1 MNGGGVTME
10 KLFAI
15 VSFIIFCGIIY
26 LDFFQHQ
33 ISLVIPLVV
42 LLVFGIISTIF
53 SKMDRFEWKK
63 NKNTELLLGITTPM
77 IILALINGFYL
88 FGGRSS
94 HGINPTN
101 IIIWI
106 LCFTTIIAVIRRYKK
121 TNAETT

>member
-1 MNGGGVTME
+1 ME

-42 LLVFGIISTIF
+42 LIVFVIISTIF

-77 IILALINGFYL
+77 IILVLINVFYL
-88 FGGRSS
+88 IGGRSS
-94 HGINPTN
+94 YGINPTN
-101 IIIWI
+101 MIIWI
-106 LCFTTIIAVIRRYKK
+106 LCVTTIIAVIRRYKK